1 MAADPAA
8 SHRRLWVL
16 AGANGAG
23 KSTFQKLY
31 LQSLPFVNAD
41 LLAKSF
47 FPDDPEGQSYAAAR
61 LAKQLRE
68 NLLSRGISFCF
79 ETVFSHPSKID
90 FVARAKGLGYEINM
104 IYIHLE
110 MPDLNVARVAQR
122 VASGGHTVP
131 ERKVRERIAR
141 TLENVSQALPLCDR
155 CDILDNSSSTNP
167 YRRVACWQDG
177 ELVVFVSPAPPW
189 LYRLAD

>member
-1 MAADPAA
+1 MAADPVAL
-8 SHRRLWVL
+8 RPRLWLL

-31 LQSLPFVNAD
+31 LNHLPFVNAD

-47 FPDDPEGQSYAAAR
+47 FPDDPEAYSYAAAR
-61 LAKQLRE
+61 LAQQLRE
-68 NLLSRGISFCF
+68 NLLARGISFCF

-90 FVARAKGLGYEINM
+90 FLARAKGAGYEINL

-110 MPDLNVARVAQR
+110 VPDLNVARVAQR
-122 VASGGHTVP
+122 VTDGGHTVP
-131 ERKVRERIAR
+131 ERKIRERIAR
-141 TLENVSQALPLCDR
+141 TLNNVSKALPLCDR

-167 YRRVACWQDG
+167 YRRLACWEHG
-177 ELVVFVSPAPPW
+177 ELAVFVSPVPPW
-189 LYRLAD
+189 LHCLAQ